1 MTVSMSTMQADAH
14 RNSFEKGFWD
24 EAKRADGTLI
34 PGLVEAEIP
43 KKLML
48 IVSEC
53 AEALEEHRDGRLPNE
68 VRVENGKPEGFPV
81 EIADAVIR
89 IFDLCGAL
97 GIDLE
102 SAVRLKM
109 AFNATRPHRHGGKRA

>member
-1 MTVSMSTMQADAH
+1 MTVSMSTLQEDAH

-24 EAKRADGTLI
+24 DQKGPSGKLVPA
-34 PGLVEAEIP
+34 LVEEQIPLKLALIHSEI
-43 KKLML
+43 
-48 IVSEC
+48 S
-53 AEALEEHRDGRLPNE
+53 EALEEYRNNHMVNE
-68 VRVENGKPEGFPV
+68 VRVEHGKPEGLPV
-81 EIADAVIR
+81 ELADAVIR
-89 IFDLCGAL
+89 IFDLCGAC

>member
-1 MTVSMSTMQADAH
+1 MNLSTMQADAH

-34 PGLVEAEIP
+34 PQLVEAEIP
-43 KKLML
+43 KKLCL
-48 IVSEC
+48 IHSEIS
-53 AEALEEHRDGRLPNE
+53 EALEEHRNGFAPNE
-68 VRVENGKPEGFPV
+68 VRVENGKPEGLPV
-81 EIADAVIR
+81 ELADAVIR
-89 IFDLCGAL
+89 IFDLCGAC